1 MQHKQAKASKPS
13 ADRDEEDDYENDFE
27 DYDDDFETSEDVKV
41 APPKQSVAPPAPSK
55 VVPTQAPPQR
65 SAEVSVPSNADA
77 KRYSAIQHL
86 CNSTETK
93 LMHEWM

>member
-1 MQHKQAKASKPS
+1 MQHKQSKASKPS

-41 APPKQSVAPPAPSK
+41 APPKQVIAPPAPSK
-55 VVPTQAPPQR
+55 VVPAQSLPHR

-77 KRYSAIQHL
+77 K
-86 CNSTETK
+86 K
-93 LMHEWM
+93 